1 VKPERRPYILLAA
14 SLLMAL
20 ALWAGWL
27 SANLRPQSL
36 QKPLGSLTL
45 ALGKWR
51 ALGDDQKLD
60 QRTMRVLKPTAYLL
74 RNYMDPRGDLAAL
87 FIAFFGLQKEGRII
101 HSPRHCL
108 PGAGWRITRR
118 SQVTIPGPGGGWK
131 VNHLILSH
139 DLDKLSVLYW
149 YQGRGRVEYNE
160 YWDRLAMLLDGVLLR
175 RTDGALV
182 RITSRQRPDKG
193 YVLKQQIKL
202 AADLI
207 PALNR
212 ILPPTGRAPVF

>member
-1 VKPERRPYILLAA
+1 
-14 SLLMAL
+14 M
-20 ALWAGWL
+20 
-27 SANLRPQSL
+27 
-36 QKPLGSLTL
+36 
-45 ALGKWR
+45 
-51 ALGDDQKLD
+51 
-60 QRTMRVLKPTAYLL
+60 
-74 RNYMDPRGDLAAL
+74 
-87 FIAFFGLQKEGRII
+87 
-101 HSPRHCL
+101 
-108 PGAGWRITRR
+108 
-118 SQVTIPGPGGGWK
+118 
-131 VNHLILSH
+131 
-139 DLDKLSVLYW
+139 LYW